1 MLTRGAI
8 QQMVNNVTN
17 IQPRLQILDVK
28 KIVTGQQG
36 ERCRLVL
43 SDGDYYIQGMLATQ
57 MTQMMNNGQ
66 LQKFAIIQL
75 NEFVCNNVSGKKI
88 CVVINCNVVQQQS
101 ASIGKP
107 QNILAVNDNNN
118 FSNQNNA
125 NNRPPAPQNQQAF
138 HQRMN
143 QNNQGFGQNNYG
155 QNQQNRYNSGNN
167 NNRYN
172 SNNGA
177 QHNDA
182 NIQPVSSLNP
192 YQSTWR
198 IKVRVTKKDSMRHYH
213 NQKGD
218 GKLFGLDLLDKEGT
232 EIRAV
237 CFNEAADKFYGV
249 FEKDKVY
256 IISRGSVRLARKGFS
271 HITNDYSIT
280 LNQDS
285 EVTEVKD
292 NNNEILSQKYKFVK
306 IGDIESVEPKSFVD
320 VIGVVEEVGPLGTIM
335 SNKTQKELK
344 KRNLKIMDR
353 TARIEITL
361 WSEDAENFNEDKL
374 APNTVVAFKGA
385 KVSDY
390 GGRSLSASGLIDV
403 NPDRQECIELMQWVR
418 SCNGNVADQDVRT
431 LTSGRDGVSGNA
443 PRRTFAEVKDMKLGE
458 DMGGMGGDKKKDY
471 FTVVATIT
479 TISHSQDK
487 KPWYEANPDLNDQ
500 TAKNAK
506 VQSMGDGTWRCD
518 KNGKVYNSYIPR
530 YILRFCATDFSGNI
544 WLTAFNE
551 AAEKILKVPA
561 TEAERLLTTDTEAYD
576 RLFKEATFKKYV
588 FKCRA
593 FSDYYEDSARVRYD
607 CIGVQLA
614 NPEQES
620 EKLIDK
626 IQMIQSMKSGGQ
638 QQAY

>member
-1 MLTRGAI
+1 M
-8 QQMVNNVTN
+8 
-17 IQPRLQILDVK
+17 
-28 KIVTGQQG
+28 
-36 ERCRLVL
+36 
-43 SDGDYYIQGMLATQ
+43 
-57 MTQMMNNGQ
+57 
-66 LQKFAIIQL
+66 
-75 NEFVCNNVSGKKI
+75 
-88 CVVINCNVVQQQS
+88 
-101 ASIGKP
+101 
-107 QNILAVNDNNN
+107 
-118 FSNQNNA
+118 
-125 NNRPPAPQNQQAF
+125 
-138 HQRMN
+138 
-143 QNNQGFGQNNYG
+143 
-155 QNQQNRYNSGNN
+155 
-167 NNRYN
+167 
-172 SNNGA
+172 
-177 QHNDA
+177 
-182 NIQPVSSLNP
+182 
-192 YQSTWR
+192 
-198 IKVRVTKKDSMRHYH
+198 
-213 NQKGD
+213 
-218 GKLFGLDLLDKEGT
+218 
-232 EIRAV
+232 
-237 CFNEAADKFYGV
+237 
-249 FEKDKVY
+249 
-256 IISRGSVRLARKGFS
+256 
-271 HITNDYSIT
+271 
-280 LNQDS
+280 
-285 EVTEVKD
+285 TEVKD